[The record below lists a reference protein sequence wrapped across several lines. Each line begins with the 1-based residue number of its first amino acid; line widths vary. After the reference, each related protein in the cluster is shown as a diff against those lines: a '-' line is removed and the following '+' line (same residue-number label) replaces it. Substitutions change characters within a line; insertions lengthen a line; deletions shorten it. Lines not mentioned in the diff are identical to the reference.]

1 MPVVLQSLTRS
12 KIQTSTRTP
21 LALRRCRASVVVNR
35 TLTTHDQHQYKI
47 YIKESHTQHTIQ
59 HKTNTIRVVEMEK
72 YTKKACPVAMDTLR
86 ITYAETYCNMRAE
99 TCPIFAFYF
108 STFPVFSLLMQL
120 FLKTFFLLQ
129 QVQFLYQFFSL
140 FPVNSLLMQFFK
152 KYFSCLN
159 MIRADAEFTARMSLL
174 EFTE

>member
-1 MPVVLQSLTRS
+1 
-12 KIQTSTRTP
+12 
-21 LALRRCRASVVVNR
+21 
-35 TLTTHDQHQYKI
+35 
-47 YIKESHTQHTIQ
+47 
-59 HKTNTIRVVEMEK
+59 
-72 YTKKACPVAMDTLR
+72 
-86 ITYAETYCNMRAE
+86 
-99 TCPIFAFYF
+99 
-108 STFPVFSLLMQL
+108 MQL